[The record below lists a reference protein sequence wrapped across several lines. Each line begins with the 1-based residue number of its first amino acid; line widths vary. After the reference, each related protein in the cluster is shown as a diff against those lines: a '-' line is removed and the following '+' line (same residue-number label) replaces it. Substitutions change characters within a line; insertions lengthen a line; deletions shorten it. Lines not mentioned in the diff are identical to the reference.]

1 MEYLGKFIEPYVLMR
16 QKEPLSLRF
25 VTFDGINMGLS
36 YISHI
41 DYSLANVRA
50 PAWHIVIHKLGDDIP
65 RRESAWN

>member
-1 MEYLGKFIEPYVLMR
+1 MEYLGEFIEPDVLMR
-16 QKEPLSLRF
+16 QEKPFALGLITLDS
-25 VTFDGINMGLS
+25 INMGLS